1 MGKQLLPEGPLS
13 VSTLPSEQQY
23 RSRQVHSGVGGGG
36 DGGAGEGALNRLS
49 ELIKKCTLRIALP
62 TPALIAPQEVNPDIS
77 PVSPRISFIQDSG
90 ASEKPT

>member
-36 DGGAGEGALNRLS
+36 RGGGGGSIEQ
-49 ELIKKCTLRIALP
+49 II
-62 TPALIAPQEVNPDIS
+62 
-77 PVSPRISFIQDSG
+77 
-90 ASEKPT
+90 